1 MNQNNYENKGMP
13 LTSGVARSLIPKVFT
28 GNNYVKRGA
37 IVTDILRYHTENGGK
52 DTKRE
57 KVTATVKKV
66 LSELETEGLAERH
79 PDSTGYWKIRKTQP
93 SVSEESSEQTAPA
106 PTFIQ
111 DERERL
117 EADLTDLAFE
127 AKSLAARATAL
138 ESKAE
143 ALAARIGKP

>member
-1 MNQNNYENKGMP
+1 MTQNNYDNKDMP
-13 LTSGVARSLIPKVFT
+13 ITIGVARSLIPKVFT
-28 GNNYVKRGA
+28 GNNYVKRGD
-37 IVTDILRYHTENGGK
+37 IVTRILRYHTENGGK

-57 KVTATVKKV
+57 KVTATVKTV
-66 LSELETEGLAERH
+66 LSKLETEGLAERH
-79 PDSTGYWKIRKTQP
+79 PDSTGYWKIGRTQS
-93 SVSEESSEQTAPA
+93 SVAEESSEQIAPT

-127 AKSLAARATAL
+127 AKQLAARATAL

-143 ALAARIGKP
+143 KLTARIGKL